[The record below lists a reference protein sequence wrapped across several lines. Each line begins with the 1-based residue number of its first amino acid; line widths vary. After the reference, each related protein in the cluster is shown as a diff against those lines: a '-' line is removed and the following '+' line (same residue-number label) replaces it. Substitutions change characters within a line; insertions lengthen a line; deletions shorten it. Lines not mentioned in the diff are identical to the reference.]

1 MPPRRSSQ
9 VGGRGGVPRVIRSAQ
24 KSKERKELYATP
36 VDPGSE
42 TSGQCR
48 PEAKL
53 AALRAQGS
61 EKLVSFCQYG
71 RERTEQAV
79 TTYKPEN
86 FLEFLFQS
94 PNKKSVLASVAFH
107 LAKNL
112 SRLPQLGSM

>member
-24 KSKERKELYATP
+24 KSKEPEELYATP
-36 VDPGSE
+36 VDLGSE

-79 TTYKPEN
+79 TSLRN
-86 FLEFLFQS
+86 FLDFLFQS
-94 PNKKSVLASVAFH
+94 PNKKSVLASVAFYF
-107 LAKNL
+107 AKNL